1 MANERS
7 RREILVASAAL
18 AGGASAALIAS
29 CGGGSSKTPSTET
42 VSTIQMQDDAAI
54 LNTLLD
60 LESSAVVAYDLISR
74 RVSGRNV
81 ALARKLRAHEQAHAA
96 ALRRAIPPLGEA
108 PAAAKAAAEYEAT
121 SPPLRDQRAALSF
134 ALDIEDTAIGAYADA
149 IAKVVT
155 DGVRRLLATI
165 LATESQHAAVVLGR
179 LGRPQA
185 PAAFVT
191 GPPPQ
196 QGSGGG

>member
-29 CGGGSSKTPSTET
+29 CGGGNSKTPSTET

-60 LESSAVVAYDLISR
+60 LESSAIVAYGLIAQ
-74 RVSGRNV
+74 RVSGRNA
-81 ALARKLRAHEQAHAA
+81 ALARKLRGHEQAHAA
-96 ALRRAIPPLGEA
+96 ALRRAIPRLGQT
-108 PAAAKAAAEYEAT
+108 PAAPKTAAEYEAT
-121 SPPLRDQRAALSF
+121 FPPLRDERTALSF
-134 ALDIEDTAIGAYADA
+134 AVDVEDTAIGAYADA

-155 DGVRRLLATI
+155 DNVRRLLATI
-165 LATESQHAAVVLGR
+165 IAAESEHAAVVLGR

-191 GPPPQ
+191 GPPPPT
-196 QGSGGG
+196 GSEGG

>member
-1 MANERS
+1 MANESS
-7 RREILVASAAL
+7 RREILIASAAL

-29 CGGGSSKTPSTET
+29 CGGDDSKTKSTET

-60 LESSAVVAYDLISR
+60 LESSAIVAYATIAPKL
-74 RVSGRNV
+74 SGRAA
-81 ALARKLRAHEQAHAA
+81 ALARRLGRQETIHAGVLRGMV
-96 ALRRAIPPLGEA
+96 PPLGQQPES
-108 PAAAKAAAEYEAT
+108 AKSAAEYRAT
-121 SPPLRDQRAALSF
+121 FPPLRDARAALAF
-134 ALDIEDTAIGAYADA
+134 ALDVENTAIGAYADA

-155 DGVRRLLATI
+155 DGVRARLGAI
-165 LATESQHAAVVLGR
+165 LAAESEHAAVVLGQ

-185 PAAFVT
+185 PQAFVT

-196 QGSGGG
+196 GTG

>member
-1 MANERS
+1 MANDSS

-29 CGGGSSKTPSTET
+29 CGGGSNTQTTQT

-60 LESSAVVAYDLISR
+60 LESSAVVAYGVI
-74 RVSGRNV
+74 GRHVTGSAV
-81 ALARKLRAHEQAHAA
+81 ALTKKLRSQEMAHAA
-96 ALRRAIPPLGEA
+96 ALRAAIPKLGEA
-108 PAAAKAAAEYEAT
+108 AASPKSAAEYESTFPAL
-121 SPPLRDQRAALSF
+121 PDQRAAISF
-134 ALDIEDTAIGAYADA
+134 ALDVEDTAIGAYADA

-155 DGVRRLLATI
+155 DDVRRTLATI
-165 LATESQHAAVVLGR
+165 MATEAEHAAVLLGR

-185 PAAFVT
+185 PDAFVT

-196 QGSGGG
+196 TSSG

>member
-1 MANERS
+1 MANDSS

-18 AGGASAALIAS
+18 AGGAGAALIAS
-29 CGGGSSKTPSTET
+29 CGGGDSKTKPTDT
-42 VSTIQMQDDAAI
+42 VSTIEMQNDAAI

-60 LESSAVVAYDLISR
+60 LESSAVVAYELIAR
-74 RVSGRNV
+74 RVSGRSV
-81 ALARKLRAHEQAHAA
+81 ALAHRLRDQELRHAE
-96 ALRRAIPPLGEA
+96 ALRGAIPALGQSPA
-108 PAAAKAAAEYEAT
+108 PAKTAAEYEAT
-121 SPPLRDQRAALSF
+121 FPPLPDPRAALAF
-134 ALDIEDTAIGAYADA
+134 ALDVESTAIGAYADA

-155 DGVRRLLATI
+155 DAVRGTLAEI
-165 LATESQHAAVVLGR
+165 MATEAEHAAVVLGL

-196 QGSGGG
+196 GSG

>member
-18 AGGASAALIAS
+18 AGGASTALLAS
-29 CGGGSSKTPSTET
+29 CGGGNSKTPSTET

-60 LESSAVVAYDLISR
+60 LESSAVVAYGLISQ
-74 RVSGRNV
+74 RVSGANV

-96 ALRRAIPPLGEA
+96 ALRRAIPPLGQAVA
-108 PAAAKAAAEYEAT
+108 PAKTAAEYEAT
-121 SPPLRDQRAALSF
+121 FPPLRSQRE
-134 ALDIEDTAIGAYADA
+134 ALDFAVDVEDTAIGAYADA
-149 IAKVVT
+149 IGKVVT
-155 DGVRRLLATI
+155 DSVRRMLATI
-165 LATESQHAAVVLGR
+165 LATEAEHAAVVLGR

-196 QGSGGG
+196 QGSDGG